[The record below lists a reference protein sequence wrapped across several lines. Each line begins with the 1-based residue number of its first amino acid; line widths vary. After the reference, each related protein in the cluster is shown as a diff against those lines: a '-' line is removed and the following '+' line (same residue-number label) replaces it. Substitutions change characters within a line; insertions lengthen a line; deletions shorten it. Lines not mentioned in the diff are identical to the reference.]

1 MKAFRFD
8 AEVPLLGSGM
18 KRAFGKKQDT
28 GFARLREVRQ
38 PNPVDKI
45 SDRAQPSDRAQTVAA

>member
-28 GFARLREVRQ
+28 GFARLRKGHLQ
-38 PNPVDKI
+38 IPVDKL
-45 SDRAQPSDRAQTVAA
+45 DRRARRGDV